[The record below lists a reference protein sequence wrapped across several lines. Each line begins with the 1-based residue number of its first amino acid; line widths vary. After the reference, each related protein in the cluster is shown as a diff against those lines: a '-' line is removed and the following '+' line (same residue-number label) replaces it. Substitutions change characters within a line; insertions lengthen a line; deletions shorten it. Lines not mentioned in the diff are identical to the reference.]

1 MFQSLKRKSLIIEK
15 ELKCFSY
22 KYKKSTNICK
32 MYLLKIHTRLQIR
45 QCTGFFS
52 YLDLW
57 NTSRKGFWIFNP
69 LSTNYH
75 QIRSDFMYTN
85 NFYSKLKYLGKITEN
100 AFLVIAD
107 VVGLNPSS
115 RQMRA
120 WMFKERNFI
129 SSIINLFPLKT
140 RWEWLNL
147 FSRTIILNLIQ
158 LSNIKFQE
166 RLLD

>member
-1 MFQSLKRKSLIIEK
+1 
-15 ELKCFSY
+15 
-22 KYKKSTNICK
+22 
-32 MYLLKIHTRLQIR
+32 
-45 QCTGFFS
+45 
-52 YLDLW
+52 
-57 NTSRKGFWIFNP
+57 
-69 LSTNYH
+69 
-75 QIRSDFMYTN
+75 MYTN

-140 RWEWLNL
+140 R
-147 FSRTIILNLIQ
+147 
-158 LSNIKFQE
+158 
-166 RLLD
+166 